1 MAGIMKLP
9 TPWRCLVLLLSIF
22 QVAAAASDM
31 VRVLTPRQS
40 PSANTLLNPI
50 CENYSKVAN
59 LSVIGLNSTYRAAF
73 LRSAPMGTDAA
84 SSILDTQSPKFP
96 AMMMDQNLNAQ
107 CGNLSTIAFTEAANN
122 FTSGI
127 VADLV
132 IQPAPGIGVI
142 GPETP
147 LVVITIVILFG
158 GMFIS
163 L

>member
-1 MAGIMKLP
+1 MAGIMKLSA
-9 TPWRCLVLLLSIF
+9 PWRCLVLLLSVL
-22 QVAAAASDM
+22 QVAAATSDM
-31 VRVLTPRQS
+31 VQVLTPRQS

-73 LRSAPMGTDAA
+73 LRSAPLGTDAA

-122 FTSGI
+122 FTNGI

-132 IQPAPGIGVI
+132 IQEAPGIGVI